1 MYGADPI
8 VILIAIV
15 CVPLMLAILE
25 WTAKKRKGR
34 DATRPKP

>member
-15 CVPLMLAILE
+15 CVPLMLAFLR
-25 WTAKKRKGR
+25 WATKKGEKG
-34 DATRPKP
+34 